1 MVEQRTTVDLQ
12 WLLDDFVG
20 RVSAVD
26 RAVVLSA
33 DGLLVGRSGS
43 LSDEDGEHLS
53 AVASGF
59 QSLARGAA
67 RHFGAGDVRQT
78 MVEMDHGFLFVI
90 AAGRGACLAVLAAE
104 TADVGLVAYEMNILL
119 KRVGMHMS
127 AAPRS
132 VDSGGVDSGGV
143 DSGGIVGADMP

>member
-12 WLLDDFVG
+12 WLLDDFVE
-20 RVSAVD
+20 RVVAVD
-26 RAVVLSA
+26 RAAVLSG
-33 DGLLVGRSGS
+33 DGLLVGRSSS
-43 LSDEDGEHLS
+43 LSNEDGEHLS

-67 RHFGAGDVRQT
+67 RHFESGAVRQT
-78 MVEMDHGFLFVI
+78 MVEMEHAFLFVT

-104 TADVGLVAYEMNILL
+104 DADLGLVAYEMNILL
-119 KRVGMHMS
+119 KKVGNHMS

-132 VDSGGVDSGGV
+132 TDPGGTAGNH
-143 DSGGIVGADMP
+143 AP